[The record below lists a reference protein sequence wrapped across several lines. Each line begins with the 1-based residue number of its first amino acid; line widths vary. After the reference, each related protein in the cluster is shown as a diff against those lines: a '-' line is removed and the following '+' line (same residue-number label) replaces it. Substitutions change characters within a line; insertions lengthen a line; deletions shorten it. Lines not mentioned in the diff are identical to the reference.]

1 MPTIEKA
8 RSWYQYS
15 DQVHDFDHVMRV
27 YRVAEVLAQKEGAD
41 LEVIQAAALLHDAQA
56 ASGSEDLRL
65 EHHEA
70 AAAFAADVLRAEEWD
85 EERIRAVQECILTH
99 RFRAGLSPKTLE
111 AKVLYDADKLDAIG
125 AIGAARALAFAVL
138 GGQPLYAEPS
148 ADFQKTL
155 EPQPGE
161 PYTAYHEF
169 LFKLSRI
176 KDRMQ
181 TQSGKAMAS
190 ERHAFMKA
198 FFQQLIDEVRGE
210 K

>member
-1 MPTIEKA
+1 MPSIEKA
-8 RSWYQYS
+8 RSWYQKS

-27 YRVAEVLAQKEGAD
+27 YRLAETLAKKEGAD
-41 LEVIQAAALLHDAQA
+41 LEVVRAAALLHDAQS

-70 AAAFAADVLRAEEWD
+70 AAAFAKRVLKEEGWS
-85 EERIRAVQECILTH
+85 EKRINAVQDCILTH
-99 RFRAGLSPKTLE
+99 RFRAGLSPTTLE
-111 AKVLYDADKLDAIG
+111 AKVLFDADKLDAIG

-138 GGQPLYAEPS
+138 DGQPLHAEPS
-148 ADFQKTL
+148 AVFQKTL
-155 EPQPGE
+155 EVEPGE
-161 PYTAYHEF
+161 TYTAYHEF

-181 TQSGKAMAS
+181 TESGKAMAA
-190 ERHAFMKA
+190 ERHTFMND
-198 FFQQLIDEVRGE
+198 FFQQLRDEVRGE